1 MKNYQPAIKYG
12 VYLGL
17 IGVLIHLI
25 TYAIDAKL
33 FLSTGYGLFSGVLV
47 GLAAPIVFMI
57 LGARDSKVNFGN
69 FNFGKAFASALLVG
83 VVATL
88 ISLGYTLLFNGV
100 IDTELADWMYEQKMD
115 EQIEKM
121 EAMNY
126 DEATIEKS
134 MNMAAKTK
142 PYTTGALG
150 ALIVHGVF
158 LFWYL
163 ILALIIGAVQKDKQQ
178 KDLIA

>member
-33 FLSTGYGLFSGVLV
+33 FLSTGYGLFSGVFV
-47 GLAAPIVFMI
+47 GLAA
-57 LGARDSKVNFGN
+57 
-69 FNFGKAFASALLVG
+69 ALLVG
-83 VVATL
+83 IVATT

-115 EQIEKM
+115 EQIEK
-121 EAMNY
+121 NGS
-126 DEATIEKS
+126 DE
-134 MNMAAKTK
+134 
-142 PYTTGALG
+142 L
-150 ALIVHGVF
+150 
-158 LFWYL
+158 
-163 ILALIIGAVQKDKQQ
+163 
-178 KDLIA
+178 